1 MNITIFGATG
11 GVGRHLVDQA
21 VDAGHAVTAVVR
33 NPDAVTRDV
42 RIVRADLADPAPA
55 LLESAVS
62 GADGVLSALGP
73 RSKADALAHV
83 VTRSTEAVIRAMK
96 ETDARRLVVISAVPV
111 PTVPSTARP
120 NPPKNDPTDGFVMRT
135 VLNPIVKAVFKTTY
149 LDLSEMEDA
158 VSSSGLDWTIVR
170 PPRLLDKPL
179 TKVYRTS
186 AEGNLPGGRAISRAD
201 LAHCMLATLT
211 QPATIGQAV
220 RVAY

>member
-33 NPDAVTRDV
+33 RPDALTRDV
-42 RIVRADLADPAPA
+42 RIVRADLADAPSSA
-55 LLESAVS
+55 LESAV
-62 GADGVLSALGP
+62 ADADSVLSALGP
-73 RSKADALAHV
+73 RSKDDALAHI
-83 VTRSTEAVIRAMK
+83 VTRSTQGIIRAMK

-120 NPPKNDPTDGFVMRT
+120 DPPKNDPTDGFLMRT
-135 VLNPIVKAVFKTTY
+135 LLNPIVKAVFWTTY
-149 LDLSEMEDA
+149 LDLAETEDA

-186 AEGNLPGGRAISRAD
+186 VEGNLPGGRAISRAD
-201 LAHCMLATLT
+201 LAHCMLDCLA
-211 QPATIGQAV
+211 QPATIGQAL